1 MAYDNDTPTG
11 SDDHNF
17 DGLFGSDD
25 EASDIDDGR
34 SQSSHASRRE
44 PKALTPQSN
53 VRDQEEEISGTD
65 DLFGSDE
72 EDTPIIK
79 PQSPRRTKSYTHY
92 ESEEERSA
100 SPKYQRQYD
109 NEDDDE
115 DSHRKRI
122 EISLEMPALPLPQSD
137 DGKFYWTKLPKFLDI
152 DRNRFKPESFEIQTE
167 EGLTDA
173 QCHEVVRQQVES
185 TIRWRKVM
193 NDKNDHEIQSNSH
206 LVEWEDGTMSLMVG
220 NECFDATQK
229 VAAPQEHVYMLA
241 QHKQL
246 GALESHTEITDHMT
260 FRPSDLKSETHRHLT
275 AQIANKH
282 VKKIKTKMFFT
293 EKDPE
298 KLKQELEL
306 KESERLRAQKKL
318 ENQRK
323 KTDVRYGSHSNT
335 REYGHEEISYGS
347 RSRVNHQDAYEEDFV
362 NDEEYDEDEEKS
374 REQRLSQAKRGSTNK
389 YKRGYSDEEEEEEEE
404 EEEDLGY
411 EEDQVEDGEEEEE
424 EEDETVTIRRPKRRR
439 FSSDED
445 EE

>member
-1 MAYDNDTPTG
+1 
-11 SDDHNF
+11 
-17 DGLFGSDD
+17 
-25 EASDIDDGR
+25 
-34 SQSSHASRRE
+34 
-44 PKALTPQSN
+44 
-53 VRDQEEEISGTD
+53 
-65 DLFGSDE
+65 
-72 EDTPIIK
+72 
-79 PQSPRRTKSYTHY
+79 
-92 ESEEERSA
+92 
-100 SPKYQRQYD
+100 
-109 NEDDDE
+109 
-115 DSHRKRI
+115 
-122 EISLEMPALPLPQSD
+122 
-137 DGKFYWTKLPKFLDI
+137 KLPKFLDI

-318 ENQRK
+318 EN
-323 KTDVRYGSHSNT
+323 
-335 REYGHEEISYGS
+335 
-347 RSRVNHQDAYEEDFV
+347 
-362 NDEEYDEDEEKS
+362 
-374 REQRLSQAKRGSTNK
+374 
-389 YKRGYSDEEEEEEEE
+389 
-404 EEEDLGY
+404 
-411 EEDQVEDGEEEEE
+411 
-424 EEDETVTIRRPKRRR
+424 
-439 FSSDED
+439 
-445 EE
+445 